1 MTVYLHGC
9 PANNNSDEVK
19 NMGFP
24 MLLANTNVSFP
35 GLGIKDLPISRIAF
49 QIGQFPIYWYGI
61 CIILAFGAC
70 VGLAMKQARK
80 FSLTSDHVIDFSLV
94 IIPASLIGARLY
106 YVAFSWKTFA
116 ADPKSIFD
124 IRSGGLAVLGG
135 VLMSF
140 LAVFIM
146 TKIRKMNTANVFDFL
161 IVYIPLG
168 QAIGRWGNFF
178 NQEAFGTNTNLP
190 WGMISAETTAY
201 LKMFNPSLN
210 PDLPVHPTFLYES
223 LATILIFVILLIV
236 RKRSKLPYGTVAM
249 YFILYGIARF
259 FIEGLRTDS
268 LYIGDTGLRSSQ
280 VLSAVLVVVGF
291 GIIAVG
297 RFLGVKRVVMEEMPA
312 NEPANGQ
319 DAGTEDIAAAQV
331 TDTETSDKDAAEDT
345 DSDKAVNDEPDD
357 DGTAGESTDES
368 TDESGNDKV
377 ISKD

>member
-1 MTVYLHGC
+1 VTVYLHGC

-140 LAVFIM
+140 LAIFIM
-146 TKIRKMNTANVFDFL
+146 TKIRKMNSANVFDFL

-201 LKMFNPSLN
+201 LKMYNPSLN
-210 PDLPVHPTFLYES
+210 PNLPVHPTFLYES

-236 RKRSKLPYGTVAM
+236 RKRSKLPYATVAM

-297 RFLGVKRVVMEEMPA
+297 RFLGLKRAVIEETPD
-312 NEPANGQ
+312 NVQVNGQ
-319 DAGTEDIAAAQV
+319 DAGTADTAAAQV
-331 TDTETSDKDAAEDT
+331 TDTGTSDKDAAEDT
-345 DSDKAVNDEPDD
+345 DSNKAVNDEPDD

-368 TDESGNDKV
+368 TDESGNDNN